1 MFGDFLAPGIRIII
15 LFKIS
20 EEKYSDF
27 IISFDF
33 LEFVCPICGATVR
46 YHATY
51 SKSFYE
57 VVIEIHRVMC
67 LNEACRKT
75 HAIIPSFSVPCC
87 SIGSKELDSFI
98 KARNEGL
105 SVDQAGQC
113 FIDAGMSADYPE
125 SVHKKLKRYKNRIAV
140 VFQPA
145 AIAVSRFD
153 YPALIVQLAG
163 KADPSIKLGT
173 LCRERGFNPVL
184 FSRRNILIFPKIKPG
199 EGFSHNRTF
208 KAPP

>member
-1 MFGDFLAPGIRIII
+1 MFGDFLVPGIKKIIH
-15 LFKIS
+15 FKIS

-27 IISFDF
+27 IISCDF

-51 SKSFYE
+51 AKSLYE
-57 VVIEIHRVMC
+57 IVLEIHRVMC
-67 LNEACRKT
+67 LNETCRKT
-75 HAIIPSFSVPCC
+75 HAIIPSFSVPGC

-98 KARNEGL
+98 KARNEGK
-105 SVDQAGQC
+105 SVDRAGQC

-125 SVHKKLKRYKNRIAV
+125 SIHKKLKRYKNRIAV

-145 AIAVSRFD
+145 SIAVSRLD
-153 YPALIVQLAG
+153 YSSLIIQLAG
-163 KADPSIKLGT
+163 NTEPSVSLGA
-173 LCRERGFNPVL
+173 LCCELGFNPVL
-184 FSRRNILIFPKIKPG
+184 FSRRNILIFPKIRPG
-199 EGFSHNRTF
+199 EGNSLNRTF